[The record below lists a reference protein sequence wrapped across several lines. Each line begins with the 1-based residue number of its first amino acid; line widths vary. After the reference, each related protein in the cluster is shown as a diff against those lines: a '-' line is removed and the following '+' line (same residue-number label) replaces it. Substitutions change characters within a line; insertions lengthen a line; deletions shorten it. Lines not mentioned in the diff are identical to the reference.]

1 MMTRFM
7 SAEMLMALAFVRSGI
22 HTLTLESI
30 RRYGYR
36 LLPVLEKR
44 TGCGWV
50 LQWSNRYLDE
60 VQANFVQVDEDCAM
74 LLTDIDGLGRVL
86 DAIPHEVLEVAEQ
99 VEWTE

>member
-7 SAEMLMALAFVRSGI
+7 SAEVLMALAFVRSGI

-74 LLTDIDGLGRVL
+74 LMTDIDGLGKVL
-86 DAIPHEVLEVAEQ
+86 DAIPCEVLEVAEQ
-99 VEWTE
+99 IEWEE

>member
-1 MMTRFM
+1 MTRFM
-7 SAEMLMALAFVRSGI
+7 SAETLLALAFIRSGI

-60 VQANFVQVDEDCAM
+60 VRADFMQVDEDVAE
-74 LLTDIDGLGRVL
+74 LTTDTEGMGMVL
-86 DAIPHEVLEVAEQ
+86 DMIPGEVLEVAEQ
-99 VEWTE
+99 IEWEE